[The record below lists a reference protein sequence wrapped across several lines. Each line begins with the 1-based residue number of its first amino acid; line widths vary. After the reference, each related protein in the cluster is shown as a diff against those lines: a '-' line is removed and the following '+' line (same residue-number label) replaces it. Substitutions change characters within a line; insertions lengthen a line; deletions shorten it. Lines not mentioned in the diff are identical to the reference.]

1 MHLGDFLLTVSK
13 SLPLSGTGDSS
24 TNGNVLYKRK
34 TCILVVEL
42 FLHLLVLTGHQ
53 LQTSVCQR
61 GTFWRSSLC
70 PCHSE
75 LLELFRVCNEGHA
88 CSPSTLH
95 WLDFSSSFFSVHFH
109 EKQRIFLIFILF
121 YVCVVSV
128 KFIWITWKRMEK
140 FWLHTADC
148 IYQIAA

>member
-1 MHLGDFLLTVSK
+1 MQAKQRKKGLGASGWRRKGWEGDQEECSEQGRRVRCVLQMHLGDFLLTVSK

-61 GTFWRSSLC
+61 ETFWRSSLC

-95 WLDFSSSFFSVHFH
+95 
-109 EKQRIFLIFILF
+109 
-121 YVCVVSV
+121 
-128 KFIWITWKRMEK
+128 
-140 FWLHTADC
+140 
-148 IYQIAA
+148 